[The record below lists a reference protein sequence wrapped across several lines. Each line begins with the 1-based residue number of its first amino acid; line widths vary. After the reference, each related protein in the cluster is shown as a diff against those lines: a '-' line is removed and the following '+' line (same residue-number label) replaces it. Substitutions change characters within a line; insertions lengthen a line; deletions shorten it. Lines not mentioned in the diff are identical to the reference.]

1 MHHFLRIA
9 MNFSQYF
16 ECIQEWD
23 FGGLYI
29 VCSELALALDR
40 PLAELIALSKRTR
53 LEVRIAVKAKLTQH
67 SDPSYVEICVRFR
80 RQCQF
85 LETVLGNQFF
95 REKNRSD
102 FAECFLQ
109 FF

>member
-16 ECIQEWD
+16 ECIQELD

-53 LEVRIAVKAKLTQH
+53 LKVGSQGQTYATLRSFVR
-67 SDPSYVEICVRFR
+67 
-80 RQCQF
+80 
-85 LETVLGNQFF
+85 
-95 REKNRSD
+95 
-102 FAECFLQ
+102 
-109 FF
+109 